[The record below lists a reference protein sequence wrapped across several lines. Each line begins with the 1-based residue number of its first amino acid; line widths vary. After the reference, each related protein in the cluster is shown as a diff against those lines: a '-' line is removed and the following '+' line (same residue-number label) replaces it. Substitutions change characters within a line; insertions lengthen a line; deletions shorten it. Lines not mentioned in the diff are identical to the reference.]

1 MTDNEIMAN
10 ILEVGYKASRED
22 EDFNINEIS
31 KDWGEEK
38 NKVEKLAAFM
48 ARKGL
53 VKWVASGGE
62 MEITEQGIYEYER
75 IHKDK

>member
-1 MTDNEIMAN
+1 MTDKEIMAN
-10 ILEVGYKASRED
+10 ILEVAYKASRED
-22 EDFNINEIS
+22 EDFNIYEIS

-53 VKWVASGGE
+53 VRWMASGGE

-75 IHKDK
+75 LHEGK